1 MACSQIWINLIIVTL
16 GIRQNC
22 RKKKKK
28 NIGAE
33 CVVVAMTTSHMR
45 RSVNSSHGKLPPSL
59 AATTLSPT
67 CHQRAAC
74 VETSTTTQTYNYNVV
89 HPQLLGIWY
98 ELLLPDSFVHVSLLM
113 WDVTYDPLS
122 SVRQAKPR
130 VTSDSVIFAQ
140 LFCVVDSFCKQK
152 FFFLKKSCCTKRW
165 KGS

>member
-1 MACSQIWINLIIVTL
+1 MPSALSSRWRRRTWGGAWTHHTVSYRLPWLPLHFPPHVTNARLAWMHHFLIQQTNK
-16 GIRQNC
+16 Q
-22 RKKKKK
+22 
-28 NIGAE
+28 
-33 CVVVAMTTSHMR
+33 
-45 RSVNSSHGKLPPSL
+45 
-59 AATTLSPT
+59 
-67 CHQRAAC
+67 
-74 VETSTTTQTYNYNVV
+74 TSTTTQTYNYNVV

-152 FFFLKKSCCTKRW
+152 FFFKKKSCCTKRW